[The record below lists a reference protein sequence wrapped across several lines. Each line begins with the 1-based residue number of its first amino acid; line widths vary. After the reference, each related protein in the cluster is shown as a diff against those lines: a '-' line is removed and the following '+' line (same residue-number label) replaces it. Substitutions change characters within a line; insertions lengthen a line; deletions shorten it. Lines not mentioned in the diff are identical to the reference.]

1 MDKVYACIDLKTF
14 YASVECIERGLDPM
28 YAHVAV
34 ADASKG
40 KGTICLAISTGLKQ
54 KGVKNRCR
62 LYEIPSYLTYIIAK
76 PRMRLYMEYAAN
88 IYSIY
93 LRYVSKEDIYVYS
106 IDEAFLDLT
115 NYLSYYQM
123 DAQQLVKKILYDI
136 QKEIGIYAS
145 AGIGTNL
152 YLAKVALD
160 ILAKHAKDG
169 IAYMNED
176 KYRQQLWHHKPLQD
190 FWQVGKGIVERLK
203 KYGIFDMYGIAHCK
217 QDLLYQEFGVNA
229 EYLIDHAWG
238 IEPTTIQDIQQ
249 YEPKQQSLSSHQIL
263 QSDYTY
269 EEAKLVLKE
278 MVELH
283 TLRLVNQHLV
293 TGKLH
298 LFIGYTDRK
307 QKLSKSWKLHV
318 KTNACSILMKEF
330 LRVYE
335 QCVHKSSWIRSIGIT
350 FEHVEDE
357 KYESFDLFS
366 DPIALEKE
374 RKLQH
379 TLVNIKQK
387 YGKSS
392 ILKGMNMLDKATTL
406 QRNRLIGGHNA
417 E

>member
-1 MDKVYACIDLKTF
+1 MEKVYACIDLKTF

-28 YAHVAV
+28 EAHVAV
-34 ADASKG
+34 ADATKG
-40 KGTICLAISTGLKQ
+40 KGAICLAISMGLKQ

-62 LYEIPSYLTYIIAK
+62 LYEIPSDLTYIIAK

-93 LRYVSKEDIYVYS
+93 LRYVAKEDIHVYS

-115 NYLSYYQM
+115 DYLFYYQM
-123 DAQQLVKKILYDI
+123 DARQLVKKILYDI

-160 ILAKHAKDG
+160 IVAKHRKDG

-176 KYRQQLWHHKPLQD
+176 IYRKQLWHHRPLQD
-190 FWQVGKGIVERLK
+190 FWQVGKGTVERLK
-203 KYGIFDMYGIAHCK
+203 KFGIYDMYGIAHCK
-217 QDLLYQEFGVNA
+217 EKLLYQEFGVNA

-238 IEPTTIQDIQQ
+238 IEPTTIQDIKQ
-249 YEPKQQSLSSHQIL
+249 YEPKHHSLSSHQIL
-263 QSDYTY
+263 QCDYTY
-269 EEAKLVLKE
+269 KEAKLVLKE
-278 MVELH
+278 MVELLV
-283 TLRLVNQHLV
+283 LRLVNQHFV
-293 TGKLH
+293 TGQIH
-298 LFIGYTDRK
+298 LFIGYADKK
-307 QKLSKSWKLHV
+307 QKLSKSRKLHV
-318 KTNACSILMKEF
+318 KTNACSLLMQEF
-330 LRVYE
+330 LKLYE
-335 QCVHKSSWIRSIGIT
+335 QYVSTSSWIRSIGIT
-350 FEHVEDE
+350 LERVEDE

-379 TLVNIKQK
+379 TLMDIKQK
-387 YGKSS
+387 YGKNSV
-392 ILKGMNMLDKATTL
+392 LKGMNLLDKATTV
-406 QRNRLIGGHNA
+406 QRNQLIGGHNA